1 MSSGL
6 NSPAAPGPAT
16 EALPKSRALVVF
28 LWIAVLA
35 WMAGVTWLSS
45 KPASFFPKEDIPNLD
60 KIVHAA
66 LYTTG
71 AFFAAGSML
80 VSFAWRKR
88 VIFALTIVSIS
99 AFGALDEYHQ
109 LSTPGRSG
117 GDVGDWTADTLG
129 AMVGVLLVIGVLKF
143 LRHRRPGAKP
153 SAEAADARI

>member
-6 NSPAAPGPAT
+6 NPSAPANPASAVD
-16 EALPKSRALVVF
+16 ALPRSRALVIL

-45 KPASFFPKEDIPNLD
+45 KPSSFFPKEDIPNLD
-60 KIVHAA
+60 KIVHGV

-88 VIFALTIVSIS
+88 VIFAITIVAIS

-129 AMVGVLLVIGVLKF
+129 AVLGVLCVMGALRF
-143 LRHRRPGAKP
+143 LRHRRPTRKP
-153 SAEAADARI
+153 PATS

>member
-109 LSTPGRSG
+109 LSTPGRNG
-117 GDVGDWTADTLG
+117 GDMGDWTADTLG
-129 AMVGVLLVIGVLKF
+129 AMAGVLLVIGVLKF
-143 LRHRRPGAKP
+143 LRHRRPGVKP

>member
-6 NSPAAPGPAT
+6 NSPAVVKPAPPPTA
-16 EALPKSRALVVF
+16 ANVLPKSRALVFF

-60 KIVHAA
+60 KMVHVA

-71 AFFAAGSML
+71 AFFVAGSML

-88 VIFALTIVSIS
+88 VIFAITIIAIS

-129 AMVGVLLVIGVLKF
+129 KMVGVLLVIGVLKF

-153 SAEAADARI
+153 PTQA